1 MSQILALL
9 GSTAASGTAPVKPLF
24 TGLSEVTVSDSSTFK
39 IDFNL
44 TSGDFADYTTFFFRC
59 SMRGV
64 YVYATANTFSQRIDD
79 RSSSY
84 AYSGADTHWG
94 CKSTSTVANP
104 GGNASLI
111 SYFSNSLA
119 DNYDDAGRFTWF
131 DCWFSGSGTTASSSV
146 DETIYGEVVNSDEP
160 ENQYVQTA
168 SGGYNTDTP
177 TKLSFGVSAM
187 NTNGVFL
194 AGTRIQAYGVTYGY
208 AGE

>member
-9 GSTAASGTAPVKPLF
+9 GSTAASGSAPVVPLY
-24 TGLSEVTVSDSSTFK
+24 TGLSEVTVSNSSTYQ
-39 IDFNL
+39 IDFAL
-44 TSGDFADYTTFFFRC
+44 TSGDFADYSTFFFRC

-64 YVYATANTFSQRIDD
+64 YVYSTANTFSQRIDD

-84 AYSGADTHWG
+84 SYQGSNTYWG
-94 CKSTSTVANP
+94 SRGTGQNVSP
-104 GGNASLI
+104 GGSSNII
-111 SYFSNSLA
+111 SYHSSSLA

-131 DCWFSGSGTTASSSV
+131 DCWFSGSGTTASSSI
-146 DETIYGEVVNSDEP
+146 DETIYGEIVNSDEP
-160 ENQYVQTA
+160 ENCYIQTSTA
-168 SGGYNTDTP
+168 GYNTDTP
-177 TKLSFGVSAM
+177 TKLSFGVQAM